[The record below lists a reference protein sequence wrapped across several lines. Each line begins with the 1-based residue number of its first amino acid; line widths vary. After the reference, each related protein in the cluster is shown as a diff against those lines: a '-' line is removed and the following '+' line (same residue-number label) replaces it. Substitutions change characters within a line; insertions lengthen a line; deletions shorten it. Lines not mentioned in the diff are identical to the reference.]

1 MKAPLMAQF
10 SGKRVLVTAER
21 LDICRIDPA
30 EGIAALA
37 VCFGSDES
45 TFTTVALCR

>member
-1 MKAPLMAQF
+1 MAQF
-10 SGKRVLVTAER
+10 SGKCVLVTAER
-21 LDICRIDPA
+21 LDICRIGLP
-30 EGIAALA
+30 EEIAALA